1 MLPYRREAR
10 SGAGLPGPLGT
21 WYLGRM
27 VVRCSLPGKNAFV
40 SFLGGVWLCFEI
52 LCFNLF
58 DPPASLE
65 TWL

>member
-40 SFLGGVWLCFEI
+40 SFLGGVWLCLPAGLEI
-52 LCFNLF
+52 KTNRVIFI
-58 DPPASLE
+58 
-65 TWL
+65 